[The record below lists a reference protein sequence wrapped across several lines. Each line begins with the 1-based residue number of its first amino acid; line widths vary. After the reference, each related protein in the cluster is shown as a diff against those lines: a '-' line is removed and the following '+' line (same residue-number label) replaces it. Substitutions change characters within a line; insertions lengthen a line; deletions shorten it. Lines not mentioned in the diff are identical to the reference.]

1 MLHSNEETPRKRHS
15 IIRTKHIDAIILDEQ
30 DRQWDSDIVPTD
42 WDEIARISVE
52 SSLAS
57 CTDALHVTLGV
68 SDAEAAL
75 NVLLAG

>member
-15 IIRTKHIDAIILDEQ
+15 TIRTKHIDATILDEQ

-42 WDEIARISVE
+42 WDEIARISVT

-57 CTDALHVTLGV
+57 CTDALHVILGV